1 MHLNKLFDEASRTEM
16 YETSKKLF
24 CCMMTEG
31 SSVNTHVL
39 KMIGYIKK
47 LDQLGFVMNHELS
60 VDLVLHSLPKNFLQ
74 FIMNYH
80 MNKLDSIL
88 FNMLKT
94 AKGILKKK
102 KSQDLLVQSSKMFKK
117 KDKKN
122 KGVVSKGNKP
132 NEASRKIR
140 ALVIIVARKNIGRG
154 IARNALQP
162 LKQRSL
168 MKLLF

>member
-1 MHLNKLFDEASRTEM
+1 M

-24 CCMMTEG
+24 CCMMIEG

-47 LDQLGFVMNHELS
+47 LDQLGFVIDHELS

-80 MNKLDSIL
+80 MNKLDSTL